1 METQK
6 LADKEINIISE
17 IQKNP
22 LVDQRTIAQNVG
34 LSLGLT
40 NLIIKKLAKTGYI
53 KIRQLNKKKLQYI
66 LTPEGFAEKA
76 KKSYNYTL
84 KTIKLFKEIK
94 SKIQQLI
101 LDFQQQ
107 GVKKFIIIGNNELT
121 DIVEFAFKTFPE
133 IKNLEYLVI
142 KENPSINKLKKE
154 ENTAIFYTE
163 TKNSIKPKQE
173 NKNNFV
179 YLLDFLA
186 ESGIFL

>member
-1 METQK
+1 MSLK
-6 LADKEINIISE
+6 ISE
-17 IQKNP
+17 KEFAVIREISNNNLP
-22 LVDQRTIAQNVG
+22 DQRTIANKTG

-40 NLIIKKLAKTGYI
+40 NLIIKKLIKTGYI
-53 KIRQLNKKKLQYI
+53 KVKQLNRRKIQYI
-66 LTPEGFAEKA
+66 LTPKGFAEKA

-107 GVKKFIIIGNNELT
+107 GVKKFIIIGDNELT

-142 KENPSINKLKKE
+142 KENPPINKLKKE